1 MTEEHVPAQVTR
13 EEAKHYILL
22 TLDRFRVMT
31 LHLADNK
38 SRLPSA
44 LNGNEGGL
52 DLLYELEARDFYR
65 NLMFLY
71 TSDIFEVLSSEGLR
85 ELLLKCKELSD
96 RFCLKVRIAEDIRVV
111 EEDVIERFTSEL
123 ILSQAVN
130 EDGGKEDKNKLKTI
144 LITLQKE
151 IDDDSGRKQSPF
163 EGGEQCQP
171 LSRDEMIEKIEGA
184 TIRIYSHLRNLQE
197 EHRNDVSKA
206 TDEILRLTKHT
217 ERVAEAL
224 EWMRHSKELENMDD
238 DGLTAL
244 LVLCLEN
251 LHLLRKGRVS
261 KKCTHSYDGAIDVAK
276 YIVEEIKKNIKST
289 EALEIHDY
297 MHYEKYLEKNYNFNG
312 FAPPP
317 DPLIIK
323 AIGLAKWIEMV
334 DTGHPW
340 DHKPKISSLFRY
352 CSVERFTRKGNLSKS
367 HFHKYKN
374 FDYFYDIWSNI
385 HYGYVGRFCGISE
398 QFLLLGSNLQQ
409 LYANLTSWKF
419 FSGDDSADIISMKL
433 GMRLY
438 DEFKDNENGLTYT
451 VVLERLEGLTSVG
464 ESRLL
469 HTCLDKSWEGI
480 TFV

>member
-1 MTEEHVPAQVTR
+1 MLTAIGCVPGAGDAIKSIGKAIIKGADDITIALLKKLDAEGAYRAFVKFRQTLQASTEEAVATINVWLKKLETSTRRPSWQNCCPPPEYIIGEATLIDKKGEKSIDMAIGTLSVSSKLNDKNNTPIIAQGQFDVLSMDANLGIR
-13 EEAKHYILL
+13 
-22 TLDRFRVMT
+22 D
-31 LHLADNK
+31 
-38 SRLPSA
+38 
-44 LNGNEGGL
+44 EG
-52 DLLYELEARDFYR
+52 
-65 NLMFLY
+65 
-71 TSDIFEVLSSEGLR
+71 FEVGANMNIVSASGNIGLSIGT
-85 ELLLKCKELSD
+85 KEME
-96 RFCLKVRIAEDIRVV
+96 VR
-111 EEDVIERFTSEL
+111 L
-123 ILSQAVN
+123 
-130 EDGGKEDKNKLKTI
+130 
-144 LITLQKE
+144 
-151 IDDDSGRKQSPF
+151 
-163 EGGEQCQP
+163 
-171 LSRDEMIEKIEGA
+171 
-184 TIRIYSHLRNLQE
+184 
-197 EHRNDVSKA
+197 
-206 TDEILRLTKHT
+206 
-217 ERVAEAL
+217 
-224 EWMRHSKELENMDD
+224 
-238 DGLTAL
+238 
-244 LVLCLEN
+244 
-251 LHLLRKGRVS
+251 
-261 KKCTHSYDGAIDVAK
+261 
-276 YIVEEIKKNIKST
+276 ST

>member
-1 MTEEHVPAQVTR
+1 
-13 EEAKHYILL
+13 
-22 TLDRFRVMT
+22 
-31 LHLADNK
+31 
-38 SRLPSA
+38 
-44 LNGNEGGL
+44 
-52 DLLYELEARDFYR
+52 
-65 NLMFLY
+65 
-71 TSDIFEVLSSEGLR
+71 
-85 ELLLKCKELSD
+85 
-96 RFCLKVRIAEDIRVV
+96 
-111 EEDVIERFTSEL
+111 
-123 ILSQAVN
+123 
-130 EDGGKEDKNKLKTI
+130 
-144 LITLQKE
+144 
-151 IDDDSGRKQSPF
+151 
-163 EGGEQCQP
+163 
-171 LSRDEMIEKIEGA
+171 MIEKIEGA
-184 TIRIYSHLRNLQE
+184 AIRIYSHLRNLQE